1 MSSLKPS
8 GLKAPSK
15 IAKPASAIARPCRD
29 VKGGA
34 TPSPSA
40 PSSPPESEC
49 GSVAAGSGGGDES
62 AFAVG
67 ERVFVNGAKAGTLRF
82 LGPTQFAP
90 GRWAGIELEEPVG
103 KNDGS
108 VAGVRY
114 FQCRPLHGVFTR
126 PSKLASTADEGE
138 AAETDASPNAATF
151 ATATRAS
158 SSGATPPSSSSE
170 AATVSSPQVMTPASS
185 ATPKSIPVT
194 TTTPPSLPPPT
205 ARPPSSTPASMSKMT
220 SGSVSNLSEAGSM
233 KKGERELKIGD
244 RVLVSGTKAGVVRFL
259 GEADF
264 AKGEWCGVELD
275 EPLGKNDGS
284 VAGTRYFQCQPK
296 YGLFAPTHKVTRI
309 GFPSTTPAKAKAG
322 GAVPGTRRTV
332 SSGIAALKRSPS
344 ASSISTLSSVA
355 SSVSAKPS
363 RTGLLAETSARYSR
377 KIAGNTALQE
387 ALKEKQQ
394 HIEQLMAERDMER
407 AEVAR
412 ATSQVGE
419 VEQELSLVR
428 HAHSQFVVEAEEK
441 MDSLRTL
448 VEAADREKV
457 ELLNQ
462 LEEER
467 RRVED
472 LQFRV
477 EEESITKGDLETQT
491 KLEHARIKELE
502 QSLLF
507 EKTKAEKLQR
517 ELEDSRAATVS
528 EKSRILEL
536 EAELEA
542 ARQGPPGKA
551 LPADAGPEAGAAHA
565 AAAAALM
572 EALQAEI
579 KALKE
584 QLAAANKDK
593 RRAAKALQ
601 ESLDAALSEAE
612 ALKKAHAEAESLR
625 RELAATTSE
634 VQLWKE
640 RLEAVDA
647 AHRQALEDAAS
658 RSAAPGVEAAAALE
672 ALKGERVKLERE
684 SAAHLKEKEELKAKL
699 GESLKGRETE
709 VERVKQQLELAG
721 TQHMLELEEMLSKL
735 SQAEDK
741 LKEAEKTD
749 TEKQVDYVTCM
760 TRPHT
765 HTREWVCS
773 RVSELEEKCRE
784 CERLAEE
791 TEASRKENE
800 ALRGKLAAA
809 LSTCSAVEAERLS
822 AGDTTEEMKSV
833 TEKGT
838 RLQQTIEELEEK
850 VSSREEQNSGLSTA
864 LQQVKTELSALERK
878 VHSGEEKAEQLAR
891 DKQKLEEDIAQ
902 MIQSSGDSSA
912 QLTKMNDDI
921 RKRDKQVEELQAG
934 LALERELA
942 ASVSEKLLESERR
955 AETSAKERRGA
966 LENEV
971 EGLKAALAE
980 MKGQVEAGRS
990 EAGGLVE
997 EKKKLSEELGDA
1009 RCKQTEA
1016 DALTR
1021 QLQSVVEQQ
1030 ANDLTTARTS
1040 NAQLKGEAETLAAAV
1055 EELKC
1060 GKLRAESERDELLAS
1075 SERLRSELSCT
1086 KEDVAKL
1093 EAEKERGAALLQ
1105 DTRGGLEAA
1114 EKERDSLK
1122 EAVKAGKAENESL
1135 RLESERVSAENG
1147 RLARMLEELRSD
1159 SKLDEEKS
1167 TLNQQL
1173 LDMKR
1178 RESTLVAEFE
1188 EERSSLRKTL
1198 DLTSSKISGRDRE
1211 LDKLNTELSA
1221 LRSAGNAARDLQS
1234 TVQALETEKTRL
1246 EQKVQSL
1253 ESALGE
1259 TKRKL
1264 DTQPIAASSQQ
1275 QQQHGQQVEFL
1286 NSVIVEL
1293 QRKNE
1298 DLQSQL
1304 EKLAQAAV
1312 NGNDAAGQGDSA
1324 EEPEEGRRQVA
1335 PRLFCDICDCFDLHD
1350 TEDCP
1355 TQAQPEEEPPHSAHH
1370 GERHATRPYCGIC
1383 ESFGHTAEQC
1393 NDDETF

>member
-29 VKGGA
+29 ACTLPVEEPPIEILSRSCTTSTVEQSTLNNFCFLSNIHICNNAQGFV
-34 TPSPSA
+34 TYLFFNQSPL
-40 PSSPPESEC
+40 EK
-49 GSVAAGSGGGDES
+49 
-62 AFAVG
+62 
-67 ERVFVNGAKAGTLRF
+67 N
-82 LGPTQFAP
+82 
-90 GRWAGIELEEPVG
+90 WAGIELEEPVG

-126 PSKLASTADEGE
+126 PSKLAPTAGEGE
-138 AAETDASPNAATF
+138 AAETDASPNTAAAT
-151 ATATRAS
+151 TATRAS

-170 AATVSSPQVMTPASS
+170 AATVSSPQVMTPASP
-185 ATPKSIPVT
+185 ATPKSIPT
-194 TTTPPSLPPPT
+194 TTTGPPSLPPPT

-542 ARQGPPGKA
+542 ARQGLPGKA

-593 RRAAKALQ
+593 AEERRAAKALQ

-640 RLEAVDA
+640 RLEAVEA

-658 RSAAPGVEAAAALE
+658 RSAAPGAEAAAALE

-684 SAAHLKEKEELKAKL
+684 SAAHLREKEELKAKL
-699 GESLKGRETE
+699 GEALKGRESE

-721 TQHMLELEEMLSKL
+721 TQHMLELEEMLTKL

-760 TRPHT
+760 TRAD
-765 HTREWVCS
+765 TRALQS
-773 RVSELEEKCRE
+773 RVSELEAKCRE

-791 TEASRKENE
+791 TEASHKENE
-800 ALRGKLAAA
+800 ALRAPLISAGELAEKLQVMDRELEGLRQKVSS
-809 LSTCSAVEAERLS
+809 LSDDRGQLQQKLS
-822 AGDTTEEMKSV
+822 ARMEEIKSA
-833 TEKGT
+833 TEKGSS
-838 RLQQTIEELEEK
+838 LQQIIEELEGK
-850 VSSREEQNSGLSTA
+850 VSSREEQNSGLSVE

-921 RKRDKQVEELQAG
+921 RKRDKQVEELQAS
-934 LALERELA
+934 LAQERELA
-942 ASVSEKLLESERR
+942 ASVSEKLLELERG
-955 AETSAKERRGA
+955 AQTSAKKAEETHLAEEA
-966 LENEV
+966 LEEV
-971 EGLKAALAE
+971 QRSLTEMTARAE
-980 MKGQVEAGRS
+980 QSEREVQILGTQVE
-990 EAGGLVE
+990 
-997 EKKKLSEELGDA
+997 
-1009 RCKQTEA
+1009 
-1016 DALTR
+1016 
-1021 QLQSVVEQQ
+1021 
-1030 ANDLTTARTS
+1030 
-1040 NAQLKGEAETLAAAV
+1040 
-1055 EELKC
+1055 
-1060 GKLRAESERDELLAS
+1060 
-1075 SERLRSELSCT
+1075 
-1086 KEDVAKL
+1086 
-1093 EAEKERGAALLQ
+1093 
-1105 DTRGGLEAA
+1105 
-1114 EKERDSLK
+1114 
-1122 EAVKAGKAENESL
+1122 
-1135 RLESERVSAENG
+1135 
-1147 RLARMLEELRSD
+1147 
-1159 SKLDEEKS
+1159 
-1167 TLNQQL
+1167 
-1173 LDMKR
+1173 
-1178 RESTLVAEFE
+1178 
-1188 EERSSLRKTL
+1188 
-1198 DLTSSKISGRDRE
+1198 
-1211 LDKLNTELSA
+1211 
-1221 LRSAGNAARDLQS
+1221 
-1234 TVQALETEKTRL
+1234 
-1246 EQKVQSL
+1246 
-1253 ESALGE
+1253 
-1259 TKRKL
+1259 
-1264 DTQPIAASSQQ
+1264 
-1275 QQQHGQQVEFL
+1275 
-1286 NSVIVEL
+1286 
-1293 QRKNE
+1293 
-1298 DLQSQL
+1298 
-1304 EKLAQAAV
+1304 
-1312 NGNDAAGQGDSA
+1312 
-1324 EEPEEGRRQVA
+1324 
-1335 PRLFCDICDCFDLHD
+1335 
-1350 TEDCP
+1350 
-1355 TQAQPEEEPPHSAHH
+1355 
-1370 GERHATRPYCGIC
+1370 
-1383 ESFGHTAEQC
+1383 
-1393 NDDETF
+1393 

>member
-29 VKGGA
+29 D
-34 TPSPSA
+34 SPF
-40 PSSPPESEC
+40 PTFTSSERNQFRRESK
-49 GSVAAGSGGGDES
+49 ES
-62 AFAVG
+62 KLFSSQMNIEAVQFRLDG
-67 ERVFVNGAKAGTLRF
+67 PVFFWGYGLTSHAVNE
-82 LGPTQFAP
+82 
-90 GRWAGIELEEPVG
+90 WAGIELEEPVG

-126 PSKLASTADEGE
+126 PSKLAPTAGEGE
-138 AAETDASPNAATF
+138 AAETDASPNTAAAT
-151 ATATRAS
+151 TATRAS

-170 AATVSSPQVMTPASS
+170 AATVSSPQVMTPASP
-185 ATPKSIPVT
+185 ATPKSIPT
-194 TTTPPSLPPPT
+194 TTTGPPSLPPPT

-477 EEESITKGDLETQT
+477 EEESITKGDLEKYDAGTHVPHLTQT

-542 ARQGPPGKA
+542 ARQGLPGKA

-593 RRAAKALQ
+593 E

-640 RLEAVDA
+640 RLEAVEA

-658 RSAAPGVEAAAALE
+658 RSAAPGAEAAAALE

-684 SAAHLKEKEELKAKL
+684 SAAHLREKEELKAKL
-699 GESLKGRETE
+699 GEALKGRESE

-721 TQHMLELEEMLSKL
+721 TQHMLELEEMLTKL

-749 TEKQVDYVTCM
+749 TEKQVDYALQ
-760 TRPHT
+760 
-765 HTREWVCS
+765 S
-773 RVSELEEKCRE
+773 RVSELEAKCRE

-791 TEASRKENE
+791 TEASHKENE
-800 ALRGKLAAA
+800 ALRGKLTAA

-822 AGDTTEEMKSV
+822 AGDKAGELAEKLQVMDRELEGLRQKVSSLSDDRGQLQQKLSARMEEIKSA
-833 TEKGT
+833 TEKGSS
-838 RLQQTIEELEEK
+838 LQQIIEELEGK
-850 VSSREEQNSGLSTA
+850 VSSREEQNSGLSVE

-921 RKRDKQVEELQAG
+921 RKRDKQVEELQAS
-934 LALERELA
+934 LAQERELA
-942 ASVSEKLLESERR
+942 ASVSEKLLELERG
-955 AETSAKERRGA
+955 AQTSAKKAEETHLAEEA
-966 LENEV
+966 LEEV
-971 EGLKAALAE
+971 QRSLTEMTARAE
-980 MKGQVEAGRS
+980 QSEREVQILGTQVE
-990 EAGGLVE
+990 
-997 EKKKLSEELGDA
+997 
-1009 RCKQTEA
+1009 
-1016 DALTR
+1016 
-1021 QLQSVVEQQ
+1021 
-1030 ANDLTTARTS
+1030 
-1040 NAQLKGEAETLAAAV
+1040 
-1055 EELKC
+1055 
-1060 GKLRAESERDELLAS
+1060 
-1075 SERLRSELSCT
+1075 
-1086 KEDVAKL
+1086 
-1093 EAEKERGAALLQ
+1093 
-1105 DTRGGLEAA
+1105 
-1114 EKERDSLK
+1114 
-1122 EAVKAGKAENESL
+1122 
-1135 RLESERVSAENG
+1135 
-1147 RLARMLEELRSD
+1147 
-1159 SKLDEEKS
+1159 
-1167 TLNQQL
+1167 
-1173 LDMKR
+1173 
-1178 RESTLVAEFE
+1178 
-1188 EERSSLRKTL
+1188 
-1198 DLTSSKISGRDRE
+1198 
-1211 LDKLNTELSA
+1211 
-1221 LRSAGNAARDLQS
+1221 
-1234 TVQALETEKTRL
+1234 
-1246 EQKVQSL
+1246 
-1253 ESALGE
+1253 
-1259 TKRKL
+1259 
-1264 DTQPIAASSQQ
+1264 
-1275 QQQHGQQVEFL
+1275 
-1286 NSVIVEL
+1286 
-1293 QRKNE
+1293 
-1298 DLQSQL
+1298 
-1304 EKLAQAAV
+1304 
-1312 NGNDAAGQGDSA
+1312 
-1324 EEPEEGRRQVA
+1324 
-1335 PRLFCDICDCFDLHD
+1335 
-1350 TEDCP
+1350 
-1355 TQAQPEEEPPHSAHH
+1355 
-1370 GERHATRPYCGIC
+1370 
-1383 ESFGHTAEQC
+1383 
-1393 NDDETF
+1393 